1 MKNNKEHVSII
12 ILNWNGKHL
21 LKENLES
28 VLKQSYTS
36 YDIIIVDNG
45 SRDGSIRYI
54 KQLKKKYKKISLVE
68 NKKNLGYASGNNKG
82 IEEALE
88 NKSCKYIVILNNDIK
103 VEKNWLKNLI
113 KGFNQD
119 NIGICTS
126 KILLY
131 YPFQQIVLLPSTN
144 CILNSLNINKL
155 KYHTL
160 FFNDEFT
167 AQGNLINFPIKL
179 KAGEIYRFGV
189 PYKPNG
195 KKINKL
201 NIDFSGERLKLFS
214 CNIRK
219 EIIKSG
225 EIKIEL
231 DGKYIIQNA
240 GSRFLNKSKTFE
252 DKHIFEFEKELQSE
266 IVDAGCGACMAI
278 RTDLLKRF
286 GSFID
291 HYFMYNED
299 SELSYRFSRS
309 HFYTRFINDAV
320 CYHYFWGSN
329 NGEVSDTQTYYG
341 TRNRLLFIRKYFG
354 LSTYIF
360 FLIKTTG
367 RTFIWMLKSLIGKK
381 NAYLFFQNYK
391 KVIIDLIRND
401 YEKR

>member
-1 MKNNKEHVSII
+1 MNNKDHVSII

-21 LKENLES
+21 LKENIKS
-28 VLKQSYTS
+28 VIKQNYPSFN
-36 YDIIIVDNG
+36 IIITDNG

-54 KQLKKKYKKISLVE
+54 KKLQKKCEKISLVE

-82 IEEALE
+82 IEKALE
-88 NKSCKYIVILNNDIK
+88 NKSCKYVVILNNDIK
-103 VEKNWLKNLI
+103 VEKDWLKNLI

-144 CILNSLNINKL
+144 CTLNYLNIDEL

-160 FFNDEFT
+160 FFPDKFT
-167 AQGNLINFPIKL
+167 SKGELINFPLKL
-179 KAGEIYRFGV
+179 KAREIYRFGI

-231 DGKYIIQNA
+231 DGKHIIQNA
-240 GSRFLNKSKTFE
+240 GSSFINKIKAFE
-252 DKHIFEFEKELQSE
+252 DRYIFEFEKELQSE
-266 IVDAGCGACMAI
+266 IVDAGCGASMAI
-278 RTDLLKRF
+278 RTDLLKKF
-286 GSFID
+286 GMFLD

-299 SELSYRFSRS
+299 SELSFRFSRS
-309 HFYTRFINDAV
+309 SYYTRFINDAI
-320 CYHYFWGSN
+320 CYHYFWGSS
-329 NGEVSDTQTYYG
+329 NGEISNTQTYYG
-341 TRNRLLFIRKYFG
+341 TRNRLLFIKKYFG
-354 LSTYIF
+354 LTNFIF
-360 FLIKTTG
+360 FYLKTAG
-367 RTFIWMLKSLIGKK
+367 RTFIWMLKSLIGIK
-381 NAYLFFQNYK
+381 NAYQFFKNYK
-391 KVIIDLIRND
+391 KVIIDLMKND
-401 YEKR
+401 YEE